1 MICEQCNNCQS
12 YGMDKDFHKVTCKT
26 QGKLVIHDTN
36 AERFRCGE
44 YAEYVE
50 PELPPKDNVMIVLFG
65 SGRDFML
72 RDKDISNHEDLLQ
85 LIARYNEYVEIGGMI
100 FRTRDIAAFT
110 YIGD

>member
-1 MICEQCNNCQS
+1 MICGLCNNCQS
-12 YGMDKDFHKVTCKT
+12 YGTDKNVYKITCKSH
-26 QGKLVIHDTN
+26 GKFAVHESN
-36 AERFRCGE
+36 GERFRCEE
-44 YAEYVE
+44 YTDYVQ
-50 PELPPKDNVMIVLFG
+50 PTLPPKDNVMIVLSG